1 MKVMKWLFTNKQT
14 LSEFLA
20 VSVFYFFVWVL
31 LNNIELNTVSVLV
44 FIMVILF
51 LARLLEAAISWFL
64 GDNDQ
69 VISQKYYIG
78 MFLLVPILAFIV
90 QFTML

>member
-1 MKVMKWLFTNKQT
+1 M
-14 LSEFLA
+14 A
-20 VSVFYFFVWVL
+20 
-31 LNNIELNTVSVLV
+31 
-44 FIMVILF
+44 ILF
-51 LARLLEAAISWFL
+51 LPRLLEAAISWFL

-69 VISQKYYIG
+69 VILQKYYIG